1 MDNTTTEPNRNYFQ
15 RFPPKPLSLSTQT
28 IVDSCQQHLDTFLS
42 TFGKLRIDLLSLIE
56 EYEKLLRGTSL
67 EIGVRNFKDAVSWIF
82 EPVEEKTLSLS
93 AIVKTAFSE
102 LSDVMA
108 QRSRGGASR
117 LSNGNETAPNG
128 IEHARVTKKIS
139 RQEINLHKVRLLQP
153 CVEQLIDLLAVFFQK
168 GQQIYSLQEQTVP
181 QGTTPTEQD
190 PNQLPVFFPS
200 LPQILQVPT
209 AHWFVASQTSAEI
222 RQQDFPLSAAD
233 PIFARQQLEGYVQ
246 FLEKTPF
253 RRFQV
258 MGGFQCNPGDMCRAL
273 ERCATEEELSQLSEY
288 FLRRGEEIR
297 EGMVTCEMPRNTNY
311 VIGDREVSSEEGS
324 KKINYEIE
332 QLCEKVC
339 EETASIEARKRLAEF
354 VTYEVCSDM
363 LEKSSYVSVLLLYGK
378 AYLVDIAEYIAG
390 GSRNKIIISQLDKQG
405 VKVEEVR
412 TWKIVPSNA
421 LEDWN
426 ALSKDPLATLE
437 TCYKKD
443 FQLTSTDNSFIL
455 ETIDVK
461 ILSINHGLGL
471 GKQDTS
477 VPLLSQP
484 RHAPTHRTY
493 SLPIESVDFM
503 RNGEREK
510 PHSGHPALQH
520 TISLHFS
527 EDTGMR
533 GHPSNLGNSRSKTGS
548 LESISSVSTLKA
560 INPDF
565 GLSTDGADD
574 VRQQLFQDTTLQH
587 LQNRKWTQP
596 QVGKGPDAWPR
607 EEDHFFLNLFSKN
620 NQEMN
625 TPNQKEEKKAP
636 QSSSRDKSL
645 RVHRRIFSVVSSQI
659 PGAPPEK
666 HQSVS
671 NLSSLSPESRP
682 AGGDIRQ
689 DWMSSL
695 STDNLPKCQ
704 SWPSLCGVLELD
716 SPAPS
721 KETDAP
727 HLKGTGT
734 SKLEDSIDS
743 SHLSAIYNPYSLED
757 TGAKEFHSSDSEL
770 WPSKG
775 IWGDEGLGDSGP
787 SKRLPRSASLS
798 LSSDSESCASDS
810 DLKETFNRPKELTRT
825 KYKPVYS
832 ESKPS
837 KSKHPFSRPPP
848 FSPANSPQPR
858 PIYHQQSPPPPHWD
872 PPRNPHPLPPPP
884 GWNGAHW
891 HEGAPP
897 MHMPPMH
904 GPHPP
909 GPGQWGPPPPPHHHP
924 LSHPP
929 HQGPPPH
936 AQQFPYHGA
945 PPPPHYP
952 PPIGLH
958 STPSPVPPES
968 PRVPPPLPPHQGMHP
983 QPPPLQHKH
992 PPTSSCPPHSPQ
1004 IPAPTAPRP
1013 HSPVP
1018 PNQQYPPYGPPMH
1031 RSLMDPNHPHNQC
1044 PPICPPPYYVQ
1055 RMPHPH
1061 HNYYPIPNSNW

>member
-1 MDNTTTEPNRNYFQ
+1 MESTTSETNKNSFQ
-15 RFPPKPLSLSTQT
+15 RFPPKPHSLSTQT
-28 IVDSCQQHLDTFLS
+28 MIDSCQQHLDTFFS
-42 TFGKLRIDLLSLIE
+42 TFAKLRIDLLSLIE

-67 EIGVRNFKDAVSWIF
+67 EIGVRNFKDAISWIF

-102 LSDVMA
+102 LSDVIT
-108 QRSRGGASR
+108 QRNRGKEPANSR
-117 LSNGNETAPNG
+117 LSNGNDIVANG
-128 IEHARVTKKIS
+128 IEHTRATRKIS
-139 RQEINLHKVRLLQP
+139 KQEINVHKVRLLQP
-153 CVEQLIDLLAVFFQK
+153 CVEQLIELLSVFFDK
-168 GQQIYSLQEQTVP
+168 GQQIYSLQEQTSP
-181 QGTTPTEQD
+181 RGTTPSEQD
-190 PNQLPVFFPS
+190 MNQLPAFFPS

-209 AHWFVASQTSAEI
+209 AHWFVASQTSAEM
-222 RQQDFPLSAAD
+222 RQQDFRLPLGAPD
-233 PIFARQQLEGYVQ
+233 PVFARQQLLGYVQ

-253 RRFQV
+253 KRFQV
-258 MGGFQCNPGDMCRAL
+258 MGGFQCNPSDMCRAL
-273 ERCATEEELSQLSEY
+273 ERCATEEELAQLSEY

-297 EGMVTCEMPRNTNY
+297 EGVVTCEIPQNTSY
-311 VIGDREVSSEEGS
+311 VIGDREISSEEGS
-324 KKINYEIE
+324 NIINYEIE
-332 QLCEKVC
+332 QFCERVC
-339 EETASIEARKRLAEF
+339 VETAGAEAKRLAEF

-363 LEKSSYVSVLLLYGK
+363 LERSSYVSVLLLYGK
-378 AYLVDIAEYIAG
+378 AYLVDIAEYIAN
-390 GSRNKIIISQLDKQG
+390 GSKNKIVISQMDDKQG
-405 VKVEEVR
+405 VRVEELR

-421 LEDWN
+421 LENWN
-426 ALSKDPLATLE
+426 VVSKDPLATLA

-455 ETIDVK
+455 ETVDVK
-461 ILSINHGLGL
+461 ILSINHGWELD
-471 GKQDTS
+471 KPDTS

-493 SLPIESVDFM
+493 SLPIES
-503 RNGEREK
+503 NGEGEK

-520 TISLHFS
+520 TLSLHFS
-527 EDTGMR
+527 EDAGMR
-533 GHPSNLGNSRSKTGS
+533 GHPSGLGSSRSKTGS

-587 LQNRKWTQP
+587 LQNRKWIQP
-596 QVGKGPDAWPR
+596 QAKGPDAWPR
-607 EEDHFFLNLFSKN
+607 EDAREEHFFLNLFSKI
-620 NQEMN
+620 NQDLN
-625 TPNQKEEKKAP
+625 APNQEEKKTP
-636 QSSSRDKSL
+636 QSLSKDKPL
-645 RVHRRIFSVVSSQI
+645 RVHKRNFSIDSSHMSVT
-659 PGAPPEK
+659 GAPPEK

-671 NLSSLSPESRP
+671 NLSLASENT
-682 AGGDIRQ
+682 AADISHH
-689 DWMSSL
+689 WMSSL
-695 STDNLPKCQ
+695 SSDNLTKCQ

-716 SPAPS
+716 SSAPS
-721 KETDAP
+721 KD
-727 HLKGTGT
+727 TGT
-734 SKLEDSIDS
+734 PHHESRGTNKLEDSIDS
-743 SHLSAIYNPYSLED
+743 SRMSTVYSPFSLED
-757 TGAKEFHSSDSEL
+757 TGAKEFHCSDSEL

-775 IWGDEGLGDSGP
+775 IWGDEGLGESGS
-787 SKRLPRSASLS
+787 SKRLPRSAS

-810 DLKETFNRPKELTRT
+810 DTKESFSRPKELTRA

-832 ESKPS
+832 ENKPS

-858 PIYHQQSPPPPHWD
+858 PIYHQPSPPPPHWE
-872 PPRNPHPLPPPP
+872 PPRNPHPPHPPP
-884 GWNGAHW
+884 GWNGTHW

-909 GPGQWGPPPPPHHHP
+909 GQWGPPPPPPHHHP

-936 AQQFPYHGA
+936 FPYHSA

-958 STPSPVPPES
+958 STPSPLPAPPES
-968 PRVPPPLPPHQGMHP
+968 PRAPPPLPPHQGIHP
-983 QPPPLQHKH
+983 NVQPPPLQHKPTLH
-992 PPTSSCPPHSPQ
+992 PPTSTCPPHSPQ
-1004 IPAPTAPRP
+1004 IPSPTPPRTN
-1013 HSPVP
+1013 SPVP

-1031 RSLMDPNHPHNQC
+1031 RSLMDPNHPHNH
-1044 PPICPPPYYVQ
+1044 CPPPYYVQ